1 MKRTFTYLISAAA
14 AMSLSSCAF
23 FELDNY
29 EAPEETLRGR
39 VVDFDG
45 NPVLTEQASEGIRV
59 RLIDR
64 EWEAMGNEV
73 TPQDFNC
80 MPDGTFQNTKLF
92 PGRYNVT
99 VDGPFVPIVLNN
111 EQGVPLEDGSQEI
124 DIKKGKPYE
133 MEFRVQPFLKVEFDG
148 LPTVSDGVITAR
160 IKVSRAISRDDL
172 NATMSPTGS
181 WKDEN
186 ANVTDIRLFV
196 GYSSTLGDRNDDD
209 WWTGKME
216 FSGNAFDAFDG
227 QTIELTSLVE
237 HPIPSGRHV
246 FVRAAARINY
256 QTANIQRYN
265 YSEQLEVIIP

>member
-1 MKRTFTYLISAAA
+1 MKRTLTYLLSASVAL
-14 AMSLSSCAF
+14 SLSSCAF

-29 EAPEETLRGR
+29 EAPDETLKGK
-39 VVDFDG
+39 VIDMDG

-59 RLIDR
+59 RLTDR

-124 DIKKGKPYE
+124 EIKKGTPYE
-133 MEFRVQPFLKVEFDG
+133 MEFRVQPFLSVEFDG

-160 IKVSRAISRDDL
+160 IKVKRAISRDDL
-172 NATMSPTGS
+172 NTKMSPTGS

-186 ANVTDIRLFV
+186 ANVTDIKLFV
-196 GYSSTLGDRNDDD
+196 GYSSTLGDRNDDE
-209 WWTGKME
+209 WWTGKRE
-216 FSGNAFDAFDG
+216 FSGSEFDALEG

-256 QTANIQRYN
+256 QTANVQRYN